1 MKMTLLTMVQKVLS
15 DMDAEPVNS
24 IGDTVEATQV
34 ASIIEDTYYNIISN
48 KNIPEFNHLIKLT
61 ALSSS
66 ATPTHFQYP
75 TAVDKIE
82 KVWYDVSSDGTF
94 EYEEVKWM
102 DPGDFLVL
110 VDSVTSSYTSVSDM
124 KAGTN
129 LRIRTDKHPQY
140 YTSFDDTYIVMDSHL
155 STLDSTLQASKTRA
169 AGVKIPVFDSTDD
182 TYIALLDDNLF
193 PLFLNESKSV
203 CMSILK
209 GAPDPKV
216 DQAARRARY
225 NYQND
230 RYKTDR
236 PIVLS
241 RFGR

>member
-1 MKMTLLTMVQKVLS
+1 MKMSLLTMVQKILS

-24 IGDTVEATQV
+24 IGDSLEALQV
-34 ASIIEDTYYNIISN
+34 ASIIEDTYYNIVTN
-48 KNIPEFNHLIKLT
+48 KNIPEFNHLLKLT
-61 ALSSS
+61 ALSNS

-94 EYEEVKWM
+94 EYGEVYWM
-102 DPGDFLVL
+102 DPGAFLEM
-110 VDSVTSSYTSVSDM
+110 VDSVNSNYVFVSDM
-124 KAGTN
+124 KAGTQ
-129 LRIRTDKHPQY
+129 LRIRTDKHPEY
-140 YTSFDDTYIVMDSHL
+140 YSSFDDDYIVMDSHL

-169 AGVKIPVFDSTDD
+169 SGVKIPVFDATDD
-182 TYIALLDDNLF
+182 AYTALLDDNLF
-193 PLFLNESKSV
+193 PLFFNESKSV
-203 CMSILK
+203 SMSILK
-209 GAPDPKV
+209 GSPDPKV

-230 RYKTDR
+230 RYKADR

-241 RFGR
+241 RYGR